1 MNVFSQMNNQA
12 QIQTSL
18 RFKLTSETEYGNR
31 LNGVFA
37 KVFVNVISDEKIVLI
52 VDNACLLH

>member
-31 LNGVFA
+31 LNGVF
-37 KVFVNVISDEKIVLI
+37 VL
-52 VDNACLLH
+52 